1 MNLEHAALHIYSII
15 LYTGSTVRI
24 ISLYSNNAVK
34 LQKLVTVQ
42 LSRRCQTSTDISVW
56 VSCGHMSIQMRVHV
70 FVSLQVCA
78 SSNKVN
84 VNRSDANDKF
94 LSWSE
99 FTSGSSFFFLQIRK
113 LCGIPYHTARDN
125 RAPVQSNDP
134 VCLLTSEVASI
145 PAEESHL
152 VLGRKADKRQ
162 YRV

>member
-84 VNRSDANDKF
+84 VYRSDANDKF
-94 LSWSE
+94 LS
-99 FTSGSSFFFLQIRK
+99 
-113 LCGIPYHTARDN
+113 
-125 RAPVQSNDP
+125 
-134 VCLLTSEVASI
+134 
-145 PAEESHL
+145 
-152 VLGRKADKRQ
+152 
-162 YRV
+162 